1 MFSRSV
7 LFGTKVACCCYSSL
21 SLKTKEPRRT
31 ESHIMTE
38 TGRGEEGKWKKMG
51 FMTLIMGRVLGLP
64 LLDANVRNGQYN
76 DLDLAS
82 S

>member
-1 MFSRSV
+1 
-7 LFGTKVACCCYSSL
+7 
-21 SLKTKEPRRT
+21 
-31 ESHIMTE
+31 MTE